1 MPGSLPETSPA
12 IAELSASGAG
22 NLSSDPVL
30 WAEKLLGFTPDAV
43 QAEIL
48 RSEAARLMLCCTR
61 QFGKSTITAIKALH
75 HAWTH
80 PEALVLVAAP
90 TARQSG
96 EWLQKIRGF
105 LSQLGVRG
113 RADGINRLSCKLP
126 NGSRLIGLPDVPDNV
141 RGFSKASLVL
151 IDEAA
156 FVADELYQALN
167 PMLAVSRG
175 SLWLMST
182 PGAQTGFF
190 YDEWS
195 REATSGDDVASG
207 DDGSSRVGATSRA
220 EASLRTGVSDGEEP
234 VRGVEDSPEFSG
246 SPESWPAGQAA
257 WERYRVTAGQC
268 PRIPAE
274 FLAEQRILLGDA
286 VFRREYLCEFVA
298 AGTQIID
305 HALLDSALDDD
316 LTPFNGGKALWP
328 K

>member
-1 MPGSLPETSPA
+1 MTFWHTLRPPVQSESRNPERPPA
-12 IAELSASGAG
+12 FGKNEV
-22 NLSSDPVL
+22 SSDPVF
-30 WAEKLLGFTPDAV
+30 WAQTLLGFTPDNV
-43 QAEIL
+43 QSEIL
-48 RSEAARLMLCCTR
+48 RSSAARLMLCCTR

-113 RADGINRLSCKLP
+113 RADGVNRLSLKLP

-182 PGAQTGFF
+182 PAAQCGFF
-190 YDEWS
+190 YEEWARPEEPGNQAADGTEPIWRS
-195 REATSGDDVASG
+195 AFPGREEQGN
-207 DDGSSRVGATSRA
+207 RA
-220 EASLRTGVSDGEEP
+220 AGEEA
-234 VRGVEDSPEFSG
+234 FSG
-246 SPESWPAGQAA
+246 ESAVEQHAVA
-257 WERYRVTAGQC
+257 WRRFQVTAEQC
-268 PRIPAE
+268 SRIPAE
-274 FLAEQRILLGDA
+274 FLAEQRVLLGDP
-286 VFRREYLCEFVA
+286 VFRREYMCEFVA

-305 HALLDSALDDD
+305 RELLDSALDPD
-316 LTPFNGGKALWP
+316 LSPFNGGSPLWRTL
-328 K
+328 

>member
-1 MPGSLPETSPA
+1 MTFWHTLRRTAGLAGAFSDGWPDGGPRDESNGDR
-12 IAELSASGAG
+12 GAG
-22 NLSSDPVL
+22 QSGMASDPVL

-48 RSEAARLMLCCTR
+48 RSDAARLMLCCTR

-113 RADGINRLSCKLP
+113 RSDGINRLSCKLP

-190 YDEWS
+190 YEEWS
-195 REATSGDDVASG
+195 REASPK
-207 DDGSSRVGATSRA
+207 DGSLVAEGAA
-220 EASLRTGVSDGEEP
+220 ETEAVDGSF
-234 VRGVEDSPEFSG
+234 VES
-246 SPESWPAGQAA
+246 
-257 WERYRVTAGQC
+257 
-268 PRIPAE
+268 PAE
-274 FLAEQRILLGDA
+274 GGRSTG
-286 VFRREYLCEFVA
+286 
-298 AGTQIID
+298 AG
-305 HALLDSALDDD
+305 SA
-316 LTPFNGGKALWP
+316 
-328 K
+328 